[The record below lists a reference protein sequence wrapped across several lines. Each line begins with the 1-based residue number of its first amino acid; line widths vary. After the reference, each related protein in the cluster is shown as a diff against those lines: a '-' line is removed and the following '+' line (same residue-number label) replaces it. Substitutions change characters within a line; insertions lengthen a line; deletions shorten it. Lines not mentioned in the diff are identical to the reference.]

1 MQHSPMP
8 PRHYDDQVAGPS
20 RVDSDVMDPMRV
32 WLMIRRRWALLT
44 AILVLCLAAGAV
56 FTLAQTKLYRAT
68 STVMIDQR
76 TQEVVK
82 GDQVLSN
89 LQQAPMGQKSDV
101 VDTEVEIL
109 RSPRIAETVA
119 RTLRL
124 DQNPAFNGTAVPT
137 GFKALTQDIKHLIR
151 KPQPQGRTDRDLM
164 LAAVQSVENGADV
177 QRRGLTNVIDI
188 QFTAEDPRL
197 AAQVA
202 NTYAAAYLSSQ
213 VADKVAAT
221 ESANTW
227 LAQRVEEMRGEVTS
241 AERNLAQYQSEKGL
255 LVATGSQLNEQRVS
269 QLQIDEGQ
277 ARTDLAEKMARLSTA
292 RKQLA
297 AGATGEELGQAL
309 SSPVIQSLRG
319 QIAVAQQKQ
328 ADLLMRY
335 GPKHPDVINS
345 QHDITQAKTQIR
357 EEIGRIIGSLESDVT
372 VAQSRLNTIQSTLGA
387 ARGTLAGDKTAQVQ
401 GNELDRNAQAK
412 RGLYQSYLD
421 RLQQTSTQ
429 TGLARAD
436 ASLVANAPTPR
447 KPSSPNLKFNM
458 LVSAMAAA
466 SIGAALIALLE
477 LLNQGLQTSTQV
489 EQKLGQMAAGSI
501 PLLHKRDGAPQDL
514 LVAKPFSVFAEA
526 FRKLRVFVQHG
537 PEPVKVIALT
547 SALPKEGKTTT
558 AFCFARS
565 LGLAGLKVLVV
576 DCDLRM
582 RSLSQLIGA
591 EAAPGLLDVL
601 SGGATLQS
609 TVRRDPV
616 SHADILPAG
625 AAAHMRQRDFLG
637 SEAMDT
643 LIQQLKDRYDFVIL
657 DCPPA
662 LAVSDALTIAH
673 KADGVLFLVRSGTT
687 PSQAAEFALHALHT
701 AGANIL
707 GVALTLVDMEVQARY
722 GYGDGAYFFNRYR
735 EYYNN

>member
-1 MQHSPMP
+1 VQHTP
-8 PRHYDDQVAGPS
+8 PPPLRTYDDQVGGRA
-20 RVDSDVMDPMRV
+20 DADTLDPMRL
-32 WLMIRRRWALLT
+32 WLMIRRRWPLLG

-56 FTLAQTKLYRAT
+56 FTLTQTPLYRAT

-89 LQQAPMGQKSDV
+89 LQQAASGQKSDV
-101 VDTEVEIL
+101 VDTEVEVL

-137 GFKALTQDIKHLIR
+137 GFKALARDIKRLFR
-151 KPQPQGRTDRDLM
+151 KPAPQGRTPADLM
-164 LAAVQSVENGADV
+164 QAAVQSVEAGVSV

-188 QFTAEDPRL
+188 QSTAEDPRL
-197 AAQVA
+197 AAQIA

-221 ESANTW
+221 ESANAW

-241 AERNLAQYQSEKGL
+241 AERNLAQYQAQQGL
-255 LVATGSQLNEQRVS
+255 LVATGSQLNEQRVA
-269 QLQIDEGQ
+269 QLQLDEGQ

-309 SSPVIQSLRG
+309 SSPVIQALRG
-319 QIAVAQQKQ
+319 QIAQAQQKQ
-328 ADLLMRY
+328 ADLLTRY

-345 QHDITQAKTQIR
+345 QHDIAQAKAQIR

-372 VAQSRLNTIQSTLGA
+372 VAQSRLSTIQGSLSA

-436 ASLVANAPTPR
+436 ASLVANAQAPR
-447 KPSSPNLKFNM
+447 RPASPNLKFNM
-458 LVSAMAAA
+458 LVSALAAA
-466 SIGAALIALLE
+466 SIGAALVTLLE

-501 PLLHKRDGAPQDL
+501 PLLGKRDGPPQDL

-537 PEPVKVIALT
+537 PDPVKVIALT

-582 RSLSQLIGA
+582 RSLSHLIGA

-601 SGGATLQS
+601 SGAATLQA

-643 LIQQLKDRYDFVIL
+643 LILHLKDRYDFVIL

-662 LAVSDALTIAH
+662 LAVSDALTVAH

-701 AGANIL
+701 AGANVL

-722 GYGDGAYFFNRYR
+722 GYGDGAYFLNRYR